1 MKVLG
6 VDVGLRNCGYVLC
19 EVRGLDI
26 RLISEGQVQPDPAR
40 PLTEKLHNIFEV
52 LQQEIQHHAPVAL
65 VVEKL
70 YSHYRHPTTLG
81 VLAQVRGVIALLA
94 HQEGLDFYEY
104 APTRA
109 RKAFLG
115 KGRGNSQQ
123 VKKMAENMTGRHFQ
137 SLHTADAYSL
147 VVAFSHMHK
156 FKQLMSQCH
165 ASRSAVL
172 APDK

>member
-26 RLISEGQVQPDPAR
+26 RLISEGEVQPNPLR
-40 PLTEKLHNIFEV
+40 PLTEKLYNIFDV
-52 LQQEIQHHAPVAL
+52 LRQEIQKHAPAAL

-115 KGRGNSQQ
+115 KGRGDSQQ
-123 VKKMAENMTGRHFQ
+123 VKKMAENVTGRQFQ

-147 VVAFSHMHK
+147 VVAFAHTQK
-156 FKQLMSQCH
+156 FKGLMTQIH
-165 ASRSAVL
+165 EKNVV
-172 APDK
+172 